1 MSKYHA
7 EPYIGKKN
15 ECGIDYT
22 SEDDNGK
29 RVYTN
34 KTVGEYS
41 AFGYVKKTI
50 EYIKTRDAKKP
61 FFVYL
66 PFQSVHMPLEAPE
79 EYIKPYRK
87 EGVDK
92 KRAVY
97 SGMVAVLDEAV
108 GNVTS
113 YLKENNLW
121 NDTLILGV
129 DQVYFLRLYV
139 WKNFKF
145 SKCSNWRKAL
155 LKLLS
160 KYTIYSHMLKHETL
174 FEEIFRKKVSC
185 IANTVL
191 EKTSMFVAFMVKF

>member
-1 MSKYHA
+1 MADNHA
-7 EPYIGKKN
+7 KSGLGNKHES
-15 ECGIDYT
+15 GIDYT

-34 KTVGEYS
+34 ETVGEYS

-129 DQVYFLRLYV
+129 AEVYFLRLFYV
-139 WKNFKF
+139 WRIF
-145 SKCSNWRKAL
+145 STYKCSKYSSNHTQVKAG
-155 LKLLS
+155 
-160 KYTIYSHMLKHETL
+160 
-174 FEEIFRKKVSC
+174 RV
-185 IANTVL
+185 
-191 EKTSMFVAFMVKF
+191 

>member
-1 MSKYHA
+1 
-7 EPYIGKKN
+7 
-15 ECGIDYT
+15 
-22 SEDDNGK
+22 
-29 RVYTN
+29 
-34 KTVGEYS
+34 
-41 AFGYVKKTI
+41 
-50 EYIKTRDAKKP
+50 
-61 FFVYL
+61 
-66 PFQSVHMPLEAPE
+66 MPLEAPE

-145 SKCSNWRKAL
+145 SECSN
-155 LKLLS
+155 
-160 KYTIYSHMLKHETL
+160 
-174 FEEIFRKKVSC
+174 
-185 IANTVL
+185 
-191 EKTSMFVAFMVKF
+191 